1 MLNRTIERKCLCGHA
16 RAIGTFAY
24 ALSAVADSTAA
35 AGMEPQC
42 GRTSVI
48 GGSA

>member
-1 MLNRTIERKCLCGHA
+1 MLKRMIERKCLRGHA

-24 ALSAVADSTAA
+24 ALPAVAGSTAA